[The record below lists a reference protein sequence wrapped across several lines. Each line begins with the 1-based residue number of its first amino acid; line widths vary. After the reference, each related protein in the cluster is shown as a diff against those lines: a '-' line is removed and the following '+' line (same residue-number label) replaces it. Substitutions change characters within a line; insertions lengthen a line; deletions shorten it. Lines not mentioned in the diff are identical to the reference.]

1 MDLYRTIREDSCTEI
16 EVKKSRFIAHVHPVS
31 TEAEA
36 LAFLDEIRSTHRT
49 ACHNVYAYI
58 LHDDSS
64 NGGAERIRYSDDG
77 EPSQTAGLPVLEALQ
92 HARLTNIAC
101 VVTRYFGGTLLGTG
115 GLVRAYTQAVQSALH
130 AACIARVVQCV
141 EVETVCTYPLYEQI
155 QRIAID
161 TAGEI
166 VRTSFT
172 DVVSITIRT
181 ECTNKE
187 LLIEKLTALLK
198 GNSGL
203 TVSQPFN
210 ALIDNDNPSN

>member
-36 LAFLDEIRSTHRT
+36 LAFLNEIRSTHRT
-49 ACHNVYAYI
+49 ARHNVYAYI

-64 NGGAERIRYSDDG
+64 SGGAERIRYSDDG

-92 HARLTNIAC
+92 HARLTNVAC

-130 AACIARVVQCV
+130 TARIARVVQCV
-141 EVETVCTYPLYEQI
+141 EVEAVCAYSLYGQI
-155 QRIAID
+155 RRIAID
-161 TAGEI
+161 TASEI
-166 VRTSFT
+166 IRTSFT
-172 DVVSITIRT
+172 DTVSVTIRT

-203 TVSQPFN
+203 IVSQPFN
-210 ALIDNDNPSN
+210 ALMDDDSPNN